1 VKRPDGKKEE
11 TKSFKLRLP
20 PSLIGD
26 LEELATRDSRTVS
39 ALLRKI
45 AEDYV
50 KAAVPPVTPRP
61 QTPPP
66 ETKNEGG
73 E

>member
-1 VKRPDGKKEE
+1 VKRPDGTKEE
-11 TKSFKLRLP
+11 TAMFKFRLP
-20 PSLIGD
+20 PSLIED
-26 LEELATRDSRTVS
+26 LKELATRDSRTLS

-66 ETKNEGG
+66 EMKNEGG